1 MKKPLLLAI
10 LCGAAFNLFSQNF
23 VQIGKITDSPQEQYT
38 QQRGIGSSVAVSAT
52 DVLTG
57 GNGGLLKQLVF
68 GDPRVSPAYI
78 APFGSNPIT
87 QRVDRV
93 RGDYIYSTG
102 FGLSTAIDGDVAVV
116 GEPYYF
122 DDATPSVKT
131 GAAVVFERSG
141 GAWVKKQRL
150 VGSIANNGSTG
161 GESVAVQG
169 NTIFVGEPKAFP
181 SLGSVYVYQKDAG
194 NVWQQTQIISPDNIP
209 SSQPNTF
216 GQKIAVTGDYLFVS
230 SYVRTY
236 VFKKDNLGVWN
247 KIQVINPSLT
257 PGNASFLYV
266 HSLSAD
272 GNFLIVGNTDVST
285 DANNQNL
292 ISNTVGAAFI
302 YENLNDVW
310 TFKQKI
316 VASDR
321 AAYDNFGKS
330 VAISGDKIVVGSQN
344 DFDSKGNYNLDGAGA
359 VYIFKR
365 NSMTGIWAQTQKL
378 VANDR
383 EGTAYFG
390 GAVAIKGD
398 NLVVGAAFA
407 SSDTK
412 GVRNGNTQYFMGSTY
427 LFKNVSTASL
437 PESAQTVSLAMGTL
451 SSLEVI
457 NETNEPILAL
467 GTSGAVPLTNNLTT
481 VKVWKESGVPIHS
494 GTLYLPRH
502 YEITPTNNPNTST
515 AAVTL
520 YFSQQEFLDFN
531 SNSAKTADF
540 PVNSTDFQ
548 GIANLRITKISGS
561 SSDGSGLMA
570 TYTGSTTIIN
580 PDDDKI
586 IWNASASR
594 WEVSFN
600 VTGFSGFFAT
610 VTPTVLPLT
619 LANFTGKQTNNQN
632 QLKWNTLAELN
643 TSHFEVERS
652 HDAKSAFIK
661 IGAVK
666 AHGIGTAYYTFT
678 DKAVDFSSAFNYYR
692 LKMLDLDGK
701 FTYSEVVAIK
711 NSFDESSAIKVY
723 PNPVKNMVNID
734 VDYTLLNTNLEIF
747 DINGRSVGTFK
758 ITNLNQVIELANLN
772 VGLYILSFANGDRIK
787 IAKE

>member
-1 MKKPLLLAI
+1 MKKLLLFTI
-10 LCGAAFNLFSQNF
+10 LCSTTFHLFSQSF
-23 VQIGKITDSPQEQYT
+23 VQIGKITDSPKEQYT

-57 GNGGLLKQLVF
+57 GNGNLLKQLVF

-87 QRVDRV
+87 QRIDRE
-93 RGDYIYSTG
+93 RGAYIYSTG
-102 FGLSTAIDGDVAVV
+102 FGLSSALDGDVAVV

-122 DDATPSVKT
+122 DDATPNVKT

-194 NVWQQTQIISPDNIP
+194 NVWQQTQIISPDNVP

-216 GQKIAVTGDYLFVS
+216 GQKIAVAGDYLFVS

-302 YENLNDVW
+302 YENVNDVW

-330 VAISGDKIVVGSQN
+330 VSISGDKIVVGSQH

-365 NSMTGIWAQTQKL
+365 NSVTGVWAQAQKL

-412 GVRNGNTQYFMGSTY
+412 GVRNGNTQYFMGSAY
-427 LFKNVSTASL
+427 LFKNVSSPSL
-437 PESAQTVSLAMGTL
+437 PESAQTVSLAMGAL

-481 VKVWKESGVPIHS
+481 VKVWKESGVPIHN

-515 AAVTL
+515 ATVTL
-520 YFSQQEFLDFN
+520 YFNQQEFLDFN
-531 SNSAKTADF
+531 SNPAKTADF
-540 PVNSTDFQ
+540 PINSTDFQ
-548 GIANLRITKISGS
+548 GIANLRITKVSGS

-610 VTPTVLPLT
+610 ATPTVLPLT

-632 QLKWNTLAELN
+632 QLRWNTLAELN
-643 TSHFEVERS
+643 TSHFEIERS
-652 HDAKSAFIK
+652 GDAKSNFVK
-661 IGAVK
+661 IGEVRANGNGA
-666 AHGIGTAYYTFT
+666 AHYNYV
-678 DKAVDFSSAFNYYR
+678 DKLLDFGSSFNYYR

-701 FTYSEVVAIK
+701 STFSDVIAVK
-711 NSFDESSAIKVY
+711 NSFNENSGIKVF
-723 PNPVKNMVNID
+723 PNPVKTALNVVVDEKLVNTD
-734 VDYTLLNTNLEIF
+734 LEIF
-747 DINGRSVGTFK
+747 DTNGSSVGVYK
-758 ITNLNQVIELANLN
+758 ITSPKQAVDLSKLNTGV
-772 VGLYILSFANGDRIK
+772 YILSFSNGERLK
-787 IAKE
+787 ITKE